1 MNRIIGKGDVNGKMR
16 MDHTRKKGYKIVSK
30 LHYDGRISQYLED
43 PSKFQCIYGPQR
55 VRLSLRSSCE
65 FLENFIENNLPK
77 EAKVLDFG
85 CGIGAD
91 SINFAKMG
99 YRVVGIDISDVSI
112 RMCKYFTEKDRLRA
126 DFFVMDG
133 EALAL
138 PTSFFNLVFNNGSL
152 SFVDLK
158 RTLKEICR
166 VLRSEG
172 YFVGI
177 DTLGHNP
184 LLNLNR
190 YLNYLRGLR
199 TEKTI
204 RGVIRN
210 KDLELIRKH
219 FHECHFFYFHLLTLL
234 SIVLMERPWIVNLLE
249 KLDRFLLKIPVFR
262 RYAFKI
268 VWICK
273 QPSKELSFG

>member
-1 MNRIIGKGDVNGKMR
+1 MEKRDVKGGMKR
-16 MDHTRKKGYKIVSK
+16 DHIRKKDYKILAK

-43 PSKFQCIYGPQR
+43 PDKFSYISGPQR
-55 VRLSLRSSCE
+55 VRLSLRSSYQ
-65 FLENFIENNLPK
+65 FLENFIANDLSK
-77 EAKVLDFG
+77 GAKVLDFG
-85 CGIGAD
+85 CGTGAD
-91 SINFAKMG
+91 SINFAKLG
-99 YRVVGIDISDVSI
+99 FRVVGVDISDVSI
-112 RMCKYFTEKDRLRA
+112 RMCRYFMERDKVKA

-138 PTSFFNLVFNNGSL
+138 TTSFFDLVFNNGSL

-158 RTLKEICR
+158 RSLKEICR
-166 VLRSEG
+166 VLKSEG
-172 YFVGI
+172 YFIGI

-199 TEKTI
+199 TKKTI

-210 KDLELIRKH
+210 KDLELINKH

-234 SIVLMERPWIVNLLE
+234 SILFLERPWIVNLLE
-249 KLDRFLLKIPVFR
+249 KLDSFLLKIPVIR
-262 RYAFKI
+262 RHAFKI

-273 QPSKELSFG
+273 QPSRELSFE